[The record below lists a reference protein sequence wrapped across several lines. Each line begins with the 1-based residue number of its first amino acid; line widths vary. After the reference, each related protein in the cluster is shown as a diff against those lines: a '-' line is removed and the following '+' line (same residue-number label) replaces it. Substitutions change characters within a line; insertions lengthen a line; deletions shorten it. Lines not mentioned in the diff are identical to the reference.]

1 MRLLAMTLTILALAT
16 MSPMLNADESPKRSP
31 ELQVLDRFAGTWDL
45 VVTVKP
51 IGGTATTEKTSE
63 VRQWSLG
70 GRFIHFQNPKLN
82 QPDQPEFH
90 MLVTYDPATKSYPGM
105 LMNGA
110 SRTFVDGTWDEATKT
125 MRFRGTFP
133 DNALKFD
140 FKNRFVDENQIET
153 SGSITNSSGDVLST
167 RFDVQTRR
175 KDKK

>member
-1 MRLLAMTLTILALAT
+1 MRLFAMTLAVLAFAV
-16 MSPMLNADESPKRSP
+16 MSSILNADDSPKRSP
-31 ELQVLDRFAGTWDL
+31 ELQVLDRFAGTWDF
-45 VVTVKP
+45 VVTQKP
-51 IGGTATTEKTSE
+51 TGGTATTEKTSE

-70 GRFIHFQNPKLN
+70 GRFMHFQNPQLA

-90 MLVTYDPATKSYPGM
+90 MLVTYDPATKSYPGV
-105 LMNGA
+105 LMSGA
-110 SRTFVDGTWDEATKT
+110 GRTFVDGTWDEATKT

-153 SGSITNSSGDVLST
+153 SGSFTNSNGEVLST
-167 RFDVQTRR
+167 RSDVQTRR

>member
-1 MRLLAMTLTILALAT
+1 MRLFAMTLTVLASVV
-16 MSPMLNADESPKRSP
+16 MSPMLNADDSPKRSP
-31 ELQVLDRFAGTWDL
+31 ELQLLDRFAGTWDL

-51 IGGTATTEKTSE
+51 TGGTAITEKTSE
-63 VRQWSLG
+63 VRQWSPG
-70 GRFIHFQNPKLN
+70 GRFIHFQNPRLG
-82 QPDQPEFH
+82 QTDHPEFH

-105 LMNGA
+105 LMSGA

-140 FKNRFVDENQIET
+140 VKNRFTDENQIET
-153 SGSITNSSGDVLST
+153 SGSFTNANGEVLST
-167 RFDVQTRR
+167 RSDVQTRR